1 MDLTTLF
8 IVSMLFLLFLFI
20 LILIIR
26 YSNKKIIGQIT
37 ELRENLKQIAELT
50 KKAEDG
56 VKEKRALMRKIKSV
70 EKELAQFIKK
80 ES

>member
-8 IVSMLFLLFLFI
+8 IVSTLFLLSLFI

-37 ELRENLKQIAELT
+37 ELRDDLKKISELT
-50 KKAEDG
+50 KKAEG
-56 VKEKRALMRKIKSV
+56 GIKEKRALMRKIKSV